1 MMKPDERYAAGIK
14 RIQQET
20 GADEETAYAMI
31 LLTATLMDMYPWD
44 SEVVDIVLA
53 DCKRAKNVDLRKPES
68 CQG

>member
-1 MMKPDERYAAGIK
+1 MKPDERYAAGIK

-20 GADEETAYAMI
+20 GADEDTAYAMI

-53 DCKRAKNVDLRKPES
+53 DCKRAKHVDLCKPES